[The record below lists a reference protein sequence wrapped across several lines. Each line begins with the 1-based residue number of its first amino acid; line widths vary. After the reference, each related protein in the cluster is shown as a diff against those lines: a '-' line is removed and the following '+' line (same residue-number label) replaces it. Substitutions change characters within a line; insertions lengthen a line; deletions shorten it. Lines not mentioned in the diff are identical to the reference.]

1 MYDYLIVGAGLS
13 GSIAAHEL
21 KKAGKKV
28 IVVEKRNH
36 VGGNLYCE
44 SIDDVTV
51 HKYGAH
57 IFHTSNE
64 YIWNYMNSFVEFNDF
79 INSPVAKYKDEVYN
93 LPFNMNTFS
102 QLWGISTPEEA
113 KAKIEEQK
121 YTGEVTNLEEQAL
134 SLVGQDV
141 YEKLV
146 KEYTEK
152 QWGRECKDLPASI
165 IKRLPVRFTYNNN
178 YFNDTYQG
186 IPIDGWNK
194 LFDWLLEDISVQ
206 LNTDFFEHR
215 EDLEKVANK
224 IIYTGPIDQYFD
236 YSLGKL
242 EYRTVT
248 FENETFDT
256 DNYQGVAVVNYT
268 SSDVP
273 YTRSIEHRFFDSN
286 CTSEKTVV
294 SKEYPAEYTDGMEP
308 FYPINDEANT
318 ALYNQYKELA
328 DKEENTVFLG
338 RLAEYKYY
346 DMAPTVANA
355 LTCALECLK

>member
-215 EDLEKVANK
+215 EDLEKIANK